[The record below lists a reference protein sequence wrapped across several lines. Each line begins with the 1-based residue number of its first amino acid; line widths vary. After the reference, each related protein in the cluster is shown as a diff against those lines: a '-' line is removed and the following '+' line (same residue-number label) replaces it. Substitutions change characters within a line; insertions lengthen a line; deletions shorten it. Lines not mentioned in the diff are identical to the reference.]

1 MNRAG
6 LAVAC
11 VAVLAT
17 AVSAARADDKKDA
30 EALFRA
36 GQQAFEAGKYQDAA
50 DAFDLAYA
58 KLPLPAIAFSS
69 AQAYRLQYFLTKQP
83 RHLERAVALY
93 RLYVQQQQTGGR
105 IADAASNLA
114 QLEPLLLA
122 AGGAGAAMAAPP
134 RTTRLMVMADI
145 DGAQA
150 TIDGKG
156 GAMPLVAEVSAGEHT
171 IEVTAEGYQPITI
184 KAKAVDGE
192 MIPVDVQLTPK
203 PALLDVRAPRGA
215 HVAIDGR
222 ALGIAPLHR
231 AEVPGG
237 KHLVTITGRGRV
249 PMAREVEL
257 AFGKAAV
264 IDAPLATTGQRRAS
278 RWVLI
283 GGGALA
289 VGAGIAGASA
299 WSSSSKAAD
308 LDAKRTSTGGLT
320 LEELDRYDRLRTE
333 RDDRVTATWVL
344 GGAAV
349 ATIGAGVLMYVF
361 DNRSP
366 EAAAT
371 FSGERAPARGLD
383 ITPVITPGGAG
394 VSVGKQF

>member
-1 MNRAG
+1 MSRV
-6 LAVAC
+6 AVALAC
-11 VAVLAT
+11 VAALA
-17 AVSAARADDKKDA
+17 AAARADDKKDA

-50 DAFDLAYA
+50 DAFELAYA

-69 AQAYRLQYFLTKQP
+69 AQAYRLQYFLSKQP
-83 RHLERAVALY
+83 RDLERAVARY
-93 RLYVQQQQTGGR
+93 QLYVRQQQSGGR

-114 QLEPLLLA
+114 QLEPLLAQLGG
-122 AGGAGAAMAAPP
+122 GGAVAPAP

-145 DGAQA
+145 DGAHA

-156 GAMPLVAEVSAGEHT
+156 GAMPLVAEVAPGEHT
-171 IEVTAEGYQPITI
+171 IAVVAEGYQPVTI

-192 MIPVDVQLTPK
+192 TIPVDVQLTAK

-215 HVAIDGR
+215 RVAVDGR
-222 ALGIAPLHR
+222 PLGAAPIR
-231 AEVPGG
+231 GAEVPGG
-237 KHLVTITGRGRV
+237 THLVTITGRGRV

-257 AFGKAAV
+257 AFGKTAV
-264 IDAPLATTGQRRAS
+264 VDAPLATTGQRRAS

-289 VGAGIAGASA
+289 AGAGVAGAMA
-299 WSSSSKAAD
+299 WSSSAQAGD
-308 LDAKRTSTGGLT
+308 LDARRTSTGGLT
-320 LEELDRYDRLRTE
+320 LAELARYDRLRAE
-333 RDDRVTATWVL
+333 RDDRVTTTWVL

-349 ATIGAGVLMYVF
+349 ATVGAGVLMYVF

-366 EAAAT
+366 DAAAT
-371 FSGERAPARGLD
+371 VSGERAPARGLE
-383 ITPVITPGGAG
+383 IEPVLTPSGAG
-394 VSVGKQF
+394 ISVGKTF